1 MPVYSTYKKLLSD
14 KIFMEVLKLKAKF
27 MVDGINCTDCASKI
41 EILVKS
47 QKGVEK
53 ADLNLATGKLEIDYD
68 PNKITKDNIIE
79 VINRI
84 GYTAEEI

>member
-1 MPVYSTYKKLLSD
+1 
-14 KIFMEVLKLKAKF
+14 MEVLNLNAKF
-27 MVDGINCTDCASKI
+27 KIDGMNCPDCASKI

-53 ADLNLATGKLEIDYD
+53 ADLNFETGKLYIDYEPD
-68 PNKITKDNIIE
+68 KIMKEKIIE

-84 GYTAEEI
+84 GYNAEEI